1 MSNLIPEKRLNK
13 NNVLVTR
20 HVRPAESA
28 PSPAAA
34 SMPAPSIYSH
44 NGLRALRE
52 EVMERVED
60 HDESGLMDGGYRQFF
75 REGLVML
82 DADTALAVRDFVT
95 SRQTMELAVH
105 LVADNHKEQYNIRD
119 AIFYRDAMPLARELC
134 DPGVNYADEIVGQIN
149 GVRRMRRFEGVT
161 ALSELP
167 SERVREVDALLRVGY
182 AVYKGMGMKHEAL
195 HPSCQYGVGSQ
206 YPLRLVDQNLVDF
219 AIQNVDRAESI
230 AALIRRGESL
240 DVEWLRQGLRVT
252 PSLIDGA
259 L

>member
-1 MSNLIPEKRLNK
+1 MPNLIPEKRLDKHNR
-13 NNVLVTR
+13 LVTR
-20 HVRPAESA
+20 HVRPVDGVS
-28 PSPAAA
+28 SPAAPT
-34 SMPAPSIYSH
+34 MPAPSIYSRS
-44 NGLRALRE
+44 GLLALRE

-95 SRQTMELAVH
+95 SRQTMELAIH
-105 LVADNHKEQYNIRD
+105 LVADNYKYQHDIRD
-119 AIFYRDAMPLARELC
+119 AIFYRDAMPLASELC
-134 DPGVNYADEIVGQIN
+134 DPGVNYADEIVGQLRGI
-149 GVRRMRRFEGVT
+149 RRMRRFEGVI

-167 SERVREVDALLRVGY
+167 SERVREVDALLRVAY

-195 HPSCQYGVGSQ
+195 HSSCQYGVGSQ
-206 YPLRLVDQNLVDF
+206 YPLRLVDQDLIDF
-219 AIQNVDRAESI
+219 TMQNIDRAESI
-230 AALIRRGESL
+230 AALIHRGESL
-240 DVEWLRQGLRVT
+240 DVEWLKQGLRVT